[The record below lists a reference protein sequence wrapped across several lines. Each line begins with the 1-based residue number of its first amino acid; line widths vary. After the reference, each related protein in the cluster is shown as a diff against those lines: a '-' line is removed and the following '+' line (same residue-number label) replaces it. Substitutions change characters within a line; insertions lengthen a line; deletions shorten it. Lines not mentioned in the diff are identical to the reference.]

1 MDFQVQKLAAI
12 LPSVSRLTTKGAATR
27 ARIVSGAAE
36 LLREEGVAATTLD
49 DILARTRTSKGQLFH
64 YFPRG
69 REELLLA
76 VAEHEAR
83 RVLSDQEPHL
93 SGLTSWAAWQEWRE
107 VVVERYRAQGPTCPL
122 HALMTQVGVGTPGSH
137 AVVVELMR
145 GWRERLEAG
154 VVAMQERGEV
164 APGVDAAQAA
174 MALVATIQGGV
185 QVLMATGSTDHLEAG
200 LDLSLRALRHP
211 GTG

>member
-1 MDFQVQKLAAI
+1 
-12 LPSVSRLTTKGAATR
+12 VSRLTTKGAATR
-27 ARIVSGAAE
+27 GRIVSGAAQ
-36 LLREEGVAATTLD
+36 LLRDEGVATTTLD
-49 DILARTRTSKGQLFH
+49 DVLAHTRTSKGQLFH
-64 YFPRG
+64 YFPGG

-76 VAEHEAR
+76 VAEHEAA
-83 RVLSDQEPHL
+83 RVLSDQEPYL
-93 SGLTSWAAWQEWRE
+93 SDLTSWAAWRAWRDA
-107 VVVERYRAQGPTCPL
+107 VLDRYRAQGPTCPL

-145 GWRERLEAG
+145 AWRERLEAG

-164 APGVDAAQAA
+164 GGQIDPREAA

-185 QVLMATGSTDHLEAG
+185 QILMATGSTDHLEAG
-200 LDLSLRALRHP
+200 LDLALSGLRRP